1 MRDKSVIIGAGTHGQ
16 IYASYLLEAGIDI
29 VGFIDDNPSLFG
41 KKVVGVPVIG
51 CYSDL
56 FTSRFKENIQ
66 AVYCPIGDNHI
77 RVEYLTELHKEGY
90 KIPSFIHPSVS
101 IGPDVTLGKAIYMLV
116 GNIVMP
122 HTTLGNYIMINQA
135 STIAHHVIVED
146 GTFMSSGVNV
156 GAGIRVCE
164 KTYIGMGVTVM
175 TGVKSLGK
183 NCLLGAGSVI
193 IKDVPENAV
202 MVGNPG
208 RVLKYQKNDYNV
220 QCKP

>member
-1 MRDKSVIIGAGTHGQ
+1 MSDRSVIIGAGTQGQ
-16 IYASYLLEAGIDI
+16 IYASYLLEAGINI
-29 VGFIDDNPSLFG
+29 VGFIDDNPSLLG
-41 KKVVGVPVIG
+41 QKVVGVPVIG
-51 CYSDL
+51 SYHEL
-56 FTSRFKENIQ
+56 YTSKFKETIQ

-77 RVEYLTELHKEGY
+77 RVEYLSALHKEGY

-101 IGPDVTLGKAIYMLV
+101 IGPDVILGEAIYMLV

-122 HTTLGNYIMINQA
+122 HTSLGNYIMINQA

-146 GTFMSSGVNV
+146 GTFISSGVNV
-156 GAGIRVCE
+156 GACIRVQE
-164 KTYIGMGVTVM
+164 KSYIGMGVTIM

-208 RVLKYQKNDYNV
+208 RILRYQKNNSDV